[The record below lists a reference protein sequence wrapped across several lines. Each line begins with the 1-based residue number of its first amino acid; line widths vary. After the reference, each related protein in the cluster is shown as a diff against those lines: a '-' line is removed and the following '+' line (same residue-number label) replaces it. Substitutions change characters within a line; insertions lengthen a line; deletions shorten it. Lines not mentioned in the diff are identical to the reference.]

1 MIVLKGF
8 LMNVQFFTILP
19 VRKEFSVGRDEMK
32 WMVRTFPIVG
42 FCIGLFLSIG
52 YVLLDSYT
60 QMSPLAL
67 SFYIWVMPILLTG
80 GLHLDGYMDAS
91 DAFFSYRNIEKRLHI
106 MKDPR
111 VGAFGVLSLLV
122 MLSSRFVFIYETVL
136 YTDSAVITMILVWIP
151 FFSRIVMG
159 ASLILIPPAQNSGLG
174 FSFSK
179 HMSSHELLWLPVYF
193 LMGGIGSFF
202 LNGFYLYVSFTMITL
217 GFFLFVYLKSIQWF
231 GGMTGDTVGASV
243 EGMEW
248 ILWMTLWLLPLSDMG

>member
-1 MIVLKGF
+1 MILLKSVL
-8 LMNVQFFTILP
+8 LNIQFFTVLP
-19 VRKEFSVGRDEMK
+19 IRIEFLVGKYEIK
-32 WMVRTFPIVG
+32 WMVRTFPLVG
-42 FCIGLFLSIG
+42 FSIGIFLSIG
-52 YVLLDSYT
+52 YLVLDSFT

-67 SFYIWVMPILLTG
+67 SFYIWVLPIILTG

-91 DAFFSYRNIEKRLHI
+91 DAFFSYRDKEKRLEI

-136 YTDSAVITMILVWIP
+136 YTDSAVITMVLMWIP

-159 ASLILIPPAQNSGLG
+159 ASLILIAPAQKSGMG

-179 HMSSHELLWLPVYF
+179 YMTRNELFFLPAYF
-193 LMGGIGSFF
+193 LVGGICSF
-202 LNGFYLYVSFTMITL
+202 LQGGFYLYITFSIVTI
-217 GFFLFVYLKSIQWF
+217 GFFLFVYVKSIKWF

-248 ILWMTLWLLPLSDMG
+248 MLWMTLWLLPLSDMV